1 MEIQVH
7 ANQAR
12 RLDMLSTALA
22 VLIAFVLLMAYQYV
36 AGRRQLMEELHTEAT
51 LIGANSSAALL
62 FNDKRAAEEILAAI
76 RFTPRIVGAALYGAD
91 GQRFAFENDPDGVF
105 PERIDE
111 SSRSQIVEG
120 KFSLLADLI
129 REEVFQDQAR
139 VGTLLIHV
147 TYESLYWRL
156 LEQALTIFGI
166 VAVALLLARRFTDS
180 LRKSMALTEGQL
192 QKMAL
197 YDQVT
202 GLPNRGFFEYELEKM
217 VARIRRDG
225 KIGAL
230 LFIDVDNFKK
240 VNDLCG
246 HQAGDQVLLMIAE
259 RLQRTVRA
267 TDVVARV
274 GGDEFAVI
282 LFEISSPENAAKVAD
297 QMIAAIAEPF
307 PTQPI
312 PSHVGLSIGLAMIPG
327 DGGDAETLLRWSDM
341 AMYVAKSQG
350 KNRYQFFSGDINLK
364 VSSELQLE
372 AALRA
377 ALKAP
382 DSGLWVAYQSQVS
395 AQTREIVGVEALI
408 RWRLENG
415 DLISPGEFIPVA
427 EKTGLIVDIGGWLVR
442 QICRDLAEMR
452 EHGVEIRKVAV
463 NLSPRELTRGA
474 GIVENICQT
483 LREFGEDVDRFQ
495 FEVTENAL
503 MNESGS
509 EVLDAFREA
518 GFSLAIDDFGT
529 GYSSLGYLKRFQV
542 STLKIDQQ
550 FIALLPGD
558 AEDAAIVLAVIQ
570 MSKALGIK
578 VVAEGVETEAQAEF
592 LAVHGCEILQG
603 FLLGRPVAS
612 QELVAYIRAAK
623 SIAGIGAIRA
633 ESL

>member
-7 ANQAR
+7 TNRAK
-12 RLDMLSTALA
+12 RLNILTTALA

-36 AGRRQLMEELHTEAT
+36 SGRRQLMEELHTEAT

-62 FNDKRAAEEILAAI
+62 FNDKKAAEEILAAI
-76 RFTPRIVGAALYGAD
+76 RFTPRIVGAALYRAD
-91 GQRFAFENDPDGVF
+91 GQRFAFENDPERIF
-105 PERIDE
+105 PEQIDE
-111 SSRSQIVEG
+111 SNPNEDFAAKLGIVP
-120 KFSLLADLI
+120 DLI
-129 REEVFQDQAR
+129 RKAVFQDETR

-147 TYESLYWRL
+147 TFESLFWRL
-156 LEQALTIFGI
+156 LEYALGI
-166 VAVALLLARRFTDS
+166 ASIVVVALLLAHRFTVN

-192 QKMAL
+192 RQMAL

-202 GLPNRGFFEYELEKM
+202 GLPNRGFFEYELGKM
-217 VARIRRDG
+217 VARIKRDG

-259 RLQRTVRA
+259 RLQRSVRVS
-267 TDVVARV
+267 DIVARV

-282 LFEISSPENAAKVAD
+282 LFEIGSPESAAKVAD

-312 PSHVGLSIGLAMIPG
+312 PSHVGLSIGLTMIPG
-327 DGGDAETLLRWSDM
+327 DGDDVETLLRWSDM

-350 KNRYQFFSGDINLK
+350 KNRYQFFSDDINLK
-364 VSSELQLE
+364 VSAELQLE
-372 AALRA
+372 AALRR
-377 ALKAP
+377 ALKAS
-382 DSGLWVAYQSQVS
+382 DGGLWVAYQPQVR
-395 AQTREIVGVEALI
+395 AKTREIVGVEALL

-415 DLISPGEFIPVA
+415 DLVSPGEFIPIA
-427 EKTGLIVDIGGWLVR
+427 EKTGLIIDIGVWLVR
-442 QICRDLAEMR
+442 QVCRDLAEMR
-452 EHGVEIRKVAV
+452 RHGVEIQKVAV

-474 GIVENICQT
+474 CIVENICQT

-503 MNESGS
+503 MNEGGS

-558 AEDAAIVLAVIQ
+558 TEDAAIVLAVIQ
-570 MSKALGIK
+570 MSKALGIT

-592 LAVHGCEILQG
+592 LALHGCEILQG
-603 FLLGRPVAS
+603 FLLSRPVAPR
-612 QELVAYIRAAK
+612 ELEAYIRTAK
-623 SIAGIGAIRA
+623 SIAGDGASRT